1 MSPTAWLRRPVP
13 DVNEQVQHVWH
24 WDLCSRRDLTLSR
37 MSLRQELA
45 PVRRPGG
52 PTEDDV
58 EMLLLAFEE
67 LASNGLRHG
76 RGPVTATVSATST
89 GWLIDVSD
97 ADATRSP
104 APAIDRD
111 PAQGGLGLHLIVA
124 LSSTH
129 GWSVQGGR
137 KHVWACLPRAS
148 VA

>member
-1 MSPTAWLRRPVP
+1 MSPTPWLRRPVP
-13 DVNEQVQHVWH
+13 DVDEGTLRVWH
-24 WDLCSRRDLTLSR
+24 WELRSRRDLTTSR
-37 MSLRQELA
+37 ISLRQELTSS
-45 PVRRPGG
+45 RRSAG
-52 PTEDDV
+52 PTEDEV

-76 RGPVTATVSATST
+76 RAPVTATVSATPT

-97 ADATRSP
+97 ADSTRCP
-104 APAIDRD
+104 APAVDRD
-111 PAQGGLGLHLIVA
+111 PAQGGLGLHMVVA

-129 GWSVQGGR
+129 GWSVHAGR